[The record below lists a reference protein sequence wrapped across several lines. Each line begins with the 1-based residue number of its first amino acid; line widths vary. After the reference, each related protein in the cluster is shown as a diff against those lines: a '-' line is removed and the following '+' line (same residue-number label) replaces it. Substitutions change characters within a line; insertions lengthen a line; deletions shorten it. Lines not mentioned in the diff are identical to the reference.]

1 MDIQPRKT
9 AREYSWLS
17 EIMAATGKDV
27 WRVRREVLCVW
38 RWAEEVWAGR
48 MARSEDRDRRAGRA
62 VVASA
67 VSGRRD
73 MATSLLHH

>member
-1 MDIQPRKT
+1 MEPRKT

-17 EIMAATGKDV
+17 EIMVAAGKDD

-67 VSGRRD
+67 VSDRSHID
-73 MATSLLHH
+73 TSLLQH